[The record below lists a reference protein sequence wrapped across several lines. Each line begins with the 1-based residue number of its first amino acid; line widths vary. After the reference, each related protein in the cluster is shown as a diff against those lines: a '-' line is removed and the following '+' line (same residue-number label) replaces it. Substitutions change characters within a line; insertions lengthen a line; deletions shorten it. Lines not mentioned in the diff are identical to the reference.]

1 MTDKGQ
7 AGHSTAQISDNRIST
22 AMVLAAGMGTR
33 MRPLTDTR
41 PKPLVEVYGRPLIDH
56 VLGRVADAG
65 IPRAVVNLHHHADM
79 LEAHLT
85 ARGGPPQI
93 VLSDERGQLLETGG
107 GVRKALP
114 LLGPDPFLAINS
126 DTIWIE
132 GMRPNLVRLMEHFD
146 PERMDALL
154 LLASAAHSIG
164 YDGMGDFQMD
174 KLGRLSRRA
183 ERTVVPFVYAGAAI
197 LKPELFEGT
206 PDGAFSLNRIFD
218 KAAEAERLFGLRLDG
233 IWMHVGTPDAIAL
246 AEEAIQRSSD

>member
-1 MTDKGQ
+1 
-7 AGHSTAQISDNRIST
+7 
-22 AMVLAAGMGTR
+22 MVLAAGLGTR
-33 MRPLTDTR
+33 MRPLTDSR
-41 PKPLVEVYGRPLIDH
+41 PKPLVEVEHKALVDH
-56 VLGRVADAG
+56 VLDRVAAAG

-79 LEAHLT
+79 LEAHLK
-85 ARGGPPQI
+85 ARAGAPEV
-93 VLSDERGQLLETGG
+93 VLSDERALLLETGG

-114 LLGPDPFLAINS
+114 LLGAAPFLVINS

-132 GMRPNLVRLMEHFD
+132 GMWPNLVRLTEHFD

-174 KLGRLSRRA
+174 KMGRLTRRA
-183 ERTVVPFVYAGAAI
+183 ERLVAPFVYAGAAV
-197 LKPELFEGT
+197 LAPRLFEGM
-206 PDGAFSLNRIFD
+206 PDGAFSLNRVFD
-218 KAAEAERLFGLRLDG
+218 RAGEADRLFGLRLDG